1 MKKSVLIVLT
11 LAAVLTALYL
21 VRYPLNFV
29 TRTANATVTR
39 IAPQMTLNGASP
51 NQSVKCQFGNT
62 ASNFL
67 QGGGSCALTD
77 RSGAMFIASISG
89 TTMNVT
95 TVSSGTLAPNLYVRG
110 RGVNAAT
117 LITAYRSGMG
127 GVGTYMVSPAQS
139 VDSESMRAY
148 TYAVAI
154 GAGVAAHAVGNA
166 AYSMAG
172 RADLYVKG
180 TAVGAEFD
188 SFNWSG
194 PPATNAFG
202 NGLLPPPIDFGQPYN
217 NAISLLLTA
226 RGKYPSSLALLV
238 AGGGDIQT
246 YQDGIYIEPGAVT
259 GQGIF
264 VDATSSGGPAVAARL
279 VTGPTGAPLNVQALG
294 SPAGGLSLI
303 TGYDPSGNA
312 IFFMREDGDV
322 GNPKATL
329 SGSGAVIAAKGV
341 PFAPGAGF
349 GELMWVTGS
358 KPGTCKLVALA
369 GTSTEPKT
377 IVDNVGSG
385 C

>member
-1 MKKSVLIVLT
+1 
-11 LAAVLTALYL
+11 
-21 VRYPLNFV
+21 
-29 TRTANATVTR
+29 
-39 IAPQMTLNGASP
+39 
-51 NQSVKCQFGNT
+51 
-62 ASNFL
+62 
-67 QGGGSCALTD
+67 
-77 RSGAMFIASISG
+77 
-89 TTMNVT
+89 
-95 TVSSGTLAPNLYVRG
+95 
-110 RGVNAAT
+110 
-117 LITAYRSGMG
+117 
-127 GVGTYMVSPAQS
+127 
-139 VDSESMRAY
+139 
-148 TYAVAI
+148 
-154 GAGVAAHAVGNA
+154 
-166 AYSMAG
+166 
-172 RADLYVKG
+172 
-180 TAVGAEFD
+180 
-188 SFNWSG
+188 
-194 PPATNAFG
+194 
-202 NGLLPPPIDFGQPYN
+202 
-217 NAISLLLTA
+217 
-226 RGKYPSSLALLV
+226 LV

-349 GELMWVTGS
+349 GQLMWVTGS